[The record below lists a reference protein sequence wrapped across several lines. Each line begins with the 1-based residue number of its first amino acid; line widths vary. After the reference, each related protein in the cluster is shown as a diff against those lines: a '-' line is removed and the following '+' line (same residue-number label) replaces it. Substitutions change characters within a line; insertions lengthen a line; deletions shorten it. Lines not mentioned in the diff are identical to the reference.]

1 MRIGKIHYMNIIT
14 VSYTHLTL
22 ATKKV
27 ENGKD
32 IKLTIDADLQQSLY
46 KEYQNDKSASVAMN
60 PKTGEILALV
70 STPSFSS
77 NDFIFGFSSAEWQ
90 ALNDEDVYK
99 RQ

>member
-1 MRIGKIHYMNIIT
+1 KNNKL
-14 VSYTHLTL
+14 VETL

-77 NDFIFGFSSAEWQ
+77 NDFIF
-90 ALNDEDVYK
+90 
-99 RQ
+99 